1 MEKEDVLLLARA
13 IGEGCER
20 IAEAIETSFAGRIS
34 EDQSLGEYI
43 YHGLITAAKYIA
55 GETE

>member
-1 MEKEDVLLLARA
+1 MEKEDIQLLARA
-13 IGEGCER
+13 IGERCER
-20 IAEAIETSFAGRIS
+20 IANAIETLAYKIS

-43 YHGLITAAKYIA
+43 YHGLIEAAKYIA